1 MGGQLKRL
9 YEDEN
14 RLKIEIGKEY
24 NLIYERV
31 KHPMVRG

>member
-14 RLKIEIGKEY
+14 RLKIEIRKEY
-24 NLIYERV
+24 NLYERV